1 MNWLIK
7 GSQAAGILLTVAGI
21 IAGIYAFINPS
32 YEFASI
38 PTAVILIITGV
49 IVFAI
54 SKFTYNMVKDL
65 PKPPTLKESTAG
77 ISSAA
82 DMMKQMNKMN
92 KLSANGI
99 PVKVKILGFKDSGQL
114 VNYDPVIEF
123 QLEVLKEHKYDNYY
137 INSHKQI
144 VSKILTGR
152 IETGKE
158 YFAKVDPE
166 DKNSIFVTF
175 S

>member
-7 GSQAAGILLTVAGI
+7 GSQAAGILLIAGGI
-21 IAGIYAFINPS
+21 ISGIFSFINPKL
-32 YEFASI
+32 EFVSI
-38 PTAVILIITGV
+38 PAAIVLIITGI
-49 IVFAI
+49 IVFAV

-65 PKPPTLKESTAG
+65 PKPPTLKESTAR

-92 KLSANGI
+92 RLSASGI
-99 PVKVKILGFKDSGQL
+99 PVRVKVLSFKDTGQL

-158 YFAKVDPE
+158 YYAKVDPE
-166 DKNSIFVTF
+166 DRNSIIVTF